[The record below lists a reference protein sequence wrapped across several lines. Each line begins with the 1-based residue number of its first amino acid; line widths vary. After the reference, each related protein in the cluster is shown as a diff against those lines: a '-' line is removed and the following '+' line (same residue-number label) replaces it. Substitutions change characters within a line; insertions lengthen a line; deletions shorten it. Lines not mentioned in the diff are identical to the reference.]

1 MCRFLGAYL
10 VEYNTFSCIA
20 DPDQSEKL
28 DPDQDPHHSQKQ
40 DPDQD
45 LNFGQNSGT
54 VEVKTEPWRA
64 ANALNGDVPLDN
76 S

>member
-1 MCRFLGAYL
+1 VCRFLGPYL

-45 LNFGQNSGT
+45 LNFCQNSGT

-64 ANALNGDVPLDN
+64 SNALNEDVPLDN